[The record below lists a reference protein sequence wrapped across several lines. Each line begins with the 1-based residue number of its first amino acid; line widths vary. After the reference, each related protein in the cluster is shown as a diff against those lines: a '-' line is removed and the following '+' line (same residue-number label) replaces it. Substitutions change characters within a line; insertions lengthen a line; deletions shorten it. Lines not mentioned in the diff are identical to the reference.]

1 MKSSSH
7 RERIGRK
14 ENKDLNILK
23 KTFTFLKPYKI
34 KFGIA
39 VICMIGS
46 IFLGTLQPLLFGRV
60 IDLISLGEQKSIVK
74 LLLII
79 AFVFFIHI
87 IFNIMYRYFMAMI
100 ASKIE
105 IDARKKIFSSILV
118 LPMGSYDKTKKGEFL
133 TKLDEDVQAFSDVL
147 TQKIM
152 IFIDVGTAL
161 IIGVILFKINWILTV
176 ILLGIFPISIG
187 LFTIYGKKIRTK
199 EVAVK
204 AGRDEYFG
212 FIQET
217 LNGFK
222 TIKIL
227 CASKIINRKYSEIL
241 IKLYKIGLNKIFI
254 FTFANSLSQLV
265 NFLGYV
271 IFLGV
276 GAHQIFAGN
285 LTIGGLVAFNSY
297 SGTFR
302 NSLLKISQ
310 INVEIQQALVS
321 LNRIFDLIDQCKNKD
336 NLNRKS
342 RIVSDQTFTND
353 IHIKDL
359 SFRYKEDKPL
369 ILKDINLSI
378 PANKMTAIVGLS
390 GIGKTTLLNLLVGL
404 YRNYEGQILLG
415 DTNYADI
422 TKDQIFENV
431 TLVPQETFL
440 ISGSIKEN
448 LLLAKSDSTDQEIEK
463 ACKVS
468 NIHNYIISL
477 KDQYDSK
484 IGPDGI
490 QLSVGQ
496 KQRLAVAR
504 SLLRNPKIYLFDEI
518 TSSLDTES
526 ELHIKKMLKNLSKDH
541 TVIAISHRLTT
552 ISEADHVILLKEN
565 NIVKQGSVN
574 DLLKYSHFYEEIVDM
589 S

>member
-1 MKSSSH
+1 M
-7 RERIGRK
+7 
-14 ENKDLNILK
+14 L
-23 KTFTFLKPYKI
+23 
-34 KFGIA
+34 
-39 VICMIGS
+39 
-46 IFLGTLQPLLFGRV
+46 
-60 IDLISLGEQKSIVK
+60 
-74 LLLII
+74 
-79 AFVFFIHI
+79 
-87 IFNIMYRYFMAMI
+87 
-100 ASKIE
+100 
-105 IDARKKIFSSILV
+105 
-118 LPMGSYDKTKKGEFL
+118 
-133 TKLDEDVQAFSDVL
+133 
-147 TQKIM
+147 
-152 IFIDVGTAL
+152 
-161 IIGVILFKINWILTV
+161 
-176 ILLGIFPISIG
+176 
-187 LFTIYGKKIRTK
+187 
-199 EVAVK
+199 
-204 AGRDEYFG
+204 
-212 FIQET
+212 
-217 LNGFK
+217 
-222 TIKIL
+222 
-227 CASKIINRKYSEIL
+227 
-241 IKLYKIGLNKIFI
+241 
-254 FTFANSLSQLV
+254 
-265 NFLGYV
+265 
-271 IFLGV
+271 FLGV